1 MGLFKKLKKA
11 FKKITSKVKK
21 VVKKVVKG
29 VKKVVKKIGSSKILK
44 AIAIAGAAIVT
55 GGAALGAFGG
65 TGALASSKFGTWMM
79 GASQKALSGSVFGGS
94 GVLSEIGNFA
104 VQTASKPFGAVGGAL
119 GSTAR
124 VGANILTGQSAFAA
138 GPAVG
143 APVPFSGAALSGQM
157 NTENIYYD
165 EQSNMFMDNSSGSP
179 IPLTS
184 DEVARLPES
193 FTKLDDFGIPQGA
206 NTLNEAGDV
215 VKAAGD
221 TDGFFDTKA
230 GDFVSSVGRQVVG
243 GVATG
248 AIMAKITETD
258 PTGTSVGAGGQERAG
273 AFDPLRIYASEN
285 NINVSDIYNQV
296 LYGNADPS
304 SMYGSQLYSQETIE
318 VS

>member
-1 MGLFKKLKKA
+1 MGLFSKIKKA

-55 GGAALGAFGG
+55 GGAALGAFGS
-65 TGALASSKFGTWMM
+65 GAGLSATKFGTWMM
-79 GASQKALSGSVFGGS
+79 GTSQKALAGNLFGGS
-94 GVLSEIGNFA
+94 GVLSKIGNFA

-179 IPLTS
+179 VPLTR

-206 NTLNEAGDV
+206 NTLNEAGEV
-215 VKAAGD
+215 VKATADAAQSTGLREFGR
-221 TDGFFDTKA
+221 T
-230 GDFVSSVGRQVVG
+230 VGTR
-243 GVATG
+243 VATNVFTG
-248 AIMAKITETD
+248 AAMSAIQGD
-258 PTGTSVGAGGQERAG
+258 PELRGTTLPGGGQERAG

-318 VS
+318 VA